1 MYFLFIFFGFSVSVP
16 YSLPSPL
23 SSPLVDWNSFLKFLQ
38 IIMSLCFCSCSVPKP
53 SIPAFRPNLQWP
65 ISTYIRPFQ
74 LEFTPRKLN
83 IYSPCKHNNNN
94 NNVRAIQDGVG
105 ILSPD
110 DSFSV
115 RDPPVIDTPEFQE
128 TASEDVPRVD
138 DGAADTLAEEYIQ
151 TLPRRKVEK
160 KKLVEEDD
168 PDNRFK
174 IRNGR
179 EVIFF
184 PK

>member
-1 MYFLFIFFGFSVSVP
+1 
-16 YSLPSPL
+16 
-23 SSPLVDWNSFLKFLQ
+23 
-38 IIMSLCFCSCSVPKP
+38 MSLCFCSCSIPKP
-53 SIPAFRPNLQWP
+53 SIPAFRPNLQWLIP
-65 ISTYIRPFQ
+65 TYIRPFQ

-83 IYSPCKHNNNN
+83 TYSPCKHINN

-160 KKLVEEDD
+160 KKLVEDDD

-184 PK
+184 PKITCCQRKNKRGKLCSFSISGEGIYLL

>member
-1 MYFLFIFFGFSVSVP
+1 
-16 YSLPSPL
+16 
-23 SSPLVDWNSFLKFLQ
+23 
-38 IIMSLCFCSCSVPKP
+38 MSICFCSSSIPKP
-53 SIPAFRPNLQWP
+53 SIPAFRPVIQRP
-65 ISTYIRPFQ
+65 IPTYIRPFQ
-74 LEFTPRKLN
+74 LEFTPRKLT
-83 IYSPCKHNNNN
+83 ICSPCKHNINN

-105 ILSPD
+105 VLSPD

-115 RDPPVIDTPEFQE
+115 RDPPVIDSPECQE

-138 DGAADTLAEEYIQ
+138 DGAADTLGEEYIQ
-151 TLPRRKVEK
+151 TLPRRRVEK
-160 KKLVEEDD
+160 KKLVEEDN

-184 PK
+184 PNTLLPNQKKRRNFVLFPSRGEGIYLV